1 MHTSRRNLIK
11 SGGTGMLLASLP
23 FAGAIKATAA
33 SLPDRA
39 DMVILNAAV
48 HTMDPRQ
55 PSAQAVAISGDRV
68 IATGT
73 NEEMLSL
80 ASPGTRRLDAQGRTA
95 LPGFIDTHN
104 HAVGENL
111 LYDVVVGNPFDVEFV
126 TIESII
132 EKLRAR
138 ASQTPPGFWVD
149 GFFFDD
155 TKIKGGRKLTITDL
169 DLVSTEHPVAVH
181 HRGSHSLVVNSLAL
195 KLAGVDLS
203 TPNPVGGTFDRGPD
217 GKLDGRVTDA
227 AMQVFATVGK
237 RTVYSAE
244 EAGNRARAGIAHISK
259 QFARYG
265 LTSVHHSA
273 GDFFAMQSVMANG
286 DLLHRINFEP
296 AGSFLDAMIAQG
308 IKTGFGNEWLRIGAT
323 FEQYSDGSFSERTM
337 SRKTPYPGTNPPYY
351 GNLGKSQADLDAQ
364 VERYVRAGIQPN
376 FHANGDVA
384 IDMVLTAFERATKLI
399 PGREIRPKITHCT
412 NVNPDLVQR
421 IKAVGAVPNLFSTYA
436 YYNSDKFGFYG
447 AEMMEHMMAFR
458 MLLDAGVPVTA
469 GSDFPPGPIAPLM
482 ALQGMVTRKGWD
494 NKIWGASQR
503 VTVAEAL
510 RVLTANGAIAS
521 FEENLK
527 GTISPGK
534 LADIVLLDRDPLT
547 ADPETLKDIK
557 VTQTLVGGKTV
568 FSA

>member
-11 SGGTGMLLASLP
+11 SGGTGLVLASLP

-55 PSAQAVAISGDRV
+55 PSVQAVAISGDRV

-132 EKLRAR
+132 EKLHAR

-155 TKIKGGRKLTITDL
+155 TKIKGGRKLTIKDL

-237 RTVYSAE
+237 RTAYSAE

-273 GDFFAMQSVMANG
+273 GDFFAMQSVMAN
-286 DLLHRINFEP
+286 
-296 AGSFLDAMIAQG
+296 
-308 IKTGFGNEWLRIGAT
+308 
-323 FEQYSDGSFSERTM
+323 
-337 SRKTPYPGTNPPYY
+337 
-351 GNLGKSQADLDAQ
+351 
-364 VERYVRAGIQPN
+364 
-376 FHANGDVA
+376 
-384 IDMVLTAFERATKLI
+384 
-399 PGREIRPKITHCT
+399 
-412 NVNPDLVQR
+412 
-421 IKAVGAVPNLFSTYA
+421 
-436 YYNSDKFGFYG
+436 
-447 AEMMEHMMAFR
+447 
-458 MLLDAGVPVTA
+458 
-469 GSDFPPGPIAPLM
+469 
-482 ALQGMVTRKGWD
+482 
-494 NKIWGASQR
+494 
-503 VTVAEAL
+503 
-510 RVLTANGAIAS
+510 
-521 FEENLK
+521 
-527 GTISPGK
+527 
-534 LADIVLLDRDPLT
+534 
-547 ADPETLKDIK
+547 
-557 VTQTLVGGKTV
+557 
-568 FSA
+568 